1 MFSGSHQQLNISP
14 FVQLAFS
21 QPEAIVALL
30 KSFASVQLVITG
42 ASEPPDFFSTLNSVN
57 DNVAGGISAVAETPA
72 GTSII
77 REKDFSTSHAFDE
90 TALEVGSVSRTI
102 SFVIENE
109 VPNVTFSPHLLNP
122 E

>member
-1 MFSGSHQQLNISP
+1 MNISP

-21 QPEAIVALL
+21 QPEAIVTLL
-30 KSFASVQLVITG
+30 KSFTSVQLVIT
-42 ASEPPDFFSTLNSVN
+42 PPDFFSTLNSVN
-57 DNVAGGISAVAETPA
+57 DNVAGGISAVAKAPA

-77 REKDFSTSHAFDE
+77 REKDFSTSHAFGE
-90 TALEVGSVSRTI
+90 TALEVGSFSRTI